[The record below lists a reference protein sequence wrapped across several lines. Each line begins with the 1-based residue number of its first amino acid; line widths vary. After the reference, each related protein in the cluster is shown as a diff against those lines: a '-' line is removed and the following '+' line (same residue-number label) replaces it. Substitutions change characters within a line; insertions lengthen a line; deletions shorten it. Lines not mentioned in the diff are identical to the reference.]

1 MQQVIDFI
9 IRKKDVVIYIVLL
22 LFSLTMIVNSNYFHK
37 SKTLIIFNNITNYT
51 FEKFTFFNEY
61 FELKKLNSDLINENL
76 LLKSE
81 IEKTIKYQNIDSLK
95 TSKFKYKNARIISN
109 SLSSL
114 KNQIIINKGSNDGL
128 KKEMGVINA
137 DGVVGIIKRT
147 SKNYSTIMSLLNT
160 DIKINAK
167 AKRTNNFGTLEW
179 NGEDINFLSLN
190 DIPETANIRVGDSIV
205 TGGMSLIFPEG
216 INIGIVSKVNSYNL
230 EKTKLNQTTKT
241 NQNIKLKSRENYLD
255 IEVKLHSDMG
265 KLNNVY
271 IIESMFIEEFNRIKE
286 NG

>member
-81 IEKTIKYQNIDSLK
+81 IEKTIKFQNIDSLK

-109 SLSSL
+109 SLSSF
-114 KNQIIINKGSNDGL
+114 KNQIIINKGSSDGL

-137 DGVVGIIKRT
+137 NGVVGIIKRT

-216 INIGIVSKVNSYNL
+216 INIGIVSKVYSYNL
-230 EKTKLNQTTKT
+230 EKNKFNQTTKS
-241 NQNIKLKSRENYLD
+241 NQNIKLKSRENYLN

>member
-109 SLSSL
+109 SLSSF

-230 EKTKLNQTTKT
+230 EKTKLNQATKT
-241 NQNIKLKSRENYLD
+241 NQNIKLKSRENYLN

-265 KLNNVY
+265 KINNVY

>member
-61 FELKKLNSDLINENL
+61 FELKKLNSDLFEENL

-81 IEKTIKYQNIDSLK
+81 IEKTIKYKNIDSLK

-109 SLSSL
+109 SLSSF
-114 KNQIIINKGSNDGL
+114 KNQIIINKGSKEGL

-137 DGVVGIIKRT
+137 NGVVGIIKRT
-147 SKNYSTIMSLLNT
+147 SQNYSTIMSLLNT

-167 AKRTNNFGTLEW
+167 VKRTNNFGTLEW

-230 EKTKLNQTTKT
+230 EKNKLNQTTKT
-241 NQNIKLKSRENYLD
+241 NQNIKLKSRENYLN

-265 KLNNVY
+265 KINNVY

>member
-109 SLSSL
+109 SLSSF

-241 NQNIKLKSRENYLD
+241 NQNIKLKSRENYLN

-265 KLNNVY
+265 KINNVY

>member
-109 SLSSL
+109 SLSSF

-190 DIPETANIRVGDSIV
+190 DIPETTNIRVGDSIV

-216 INIGIVSKVNSYNL
+216 INIGVVSKVNSYNL

>member
-37 SKTLIIFNNITNYT
+37 SKTLKIFNNITNYT

-109 SLSSL
+109 SLSSF

>member
-37 SKTLIIFNNITNYT
+37 SKTLIIFNSITNYT

-61 FELKKLNSDLINENL
+61 FELKKLNSDLFEENL

-81 IEKTIKYQNIDSLK
+81 IEKTIKYKNIDSLK

-109 SLSSL
+109 SLSSF
-114 KNQIIINKGSNDGL
+114 KNQIIINKGSKEGL

-137 DGVVGIIKRT
+137 NGVVGIIKRT
-147 SKNYSTIMSLLNT
+147 SQNYSTIMSLLNT

-167 AKRTNNFGTLEW
+167 VKRTNNFGTLEW

-230 EKTKLNQTTKT
+230 EKNKLNQTTKT
-241 NQNIKLKSRENYLD
+241 NQNIKLKSRENYLN

>member
-61 FELKKLNSDLINENL
+61 FELKKLNSDLIEENL

-81 IEKTIKYQNIDSLK
+81 IEKTIKYKNIDSLK

-109 SLSSL
+109 SLSSF
-114 KNQIIINKGSNDGL
+114 KNQIIINKGSKEGL

-137 DGVVGIIKRT
+137 NGVVGIIKRT
-147 SKNYSTIMSLLNT
+147 SQNYSTIMSLLNT

-167 AKRTNNFGTLEW
+167 VKRTNNFGTLEW

-230 EKTKLNQTTKT
+230 EKNKLNQTTKT
-241 NQNIKLKSRENYLD
+241 NQNIKLKSRENYLN

>member
-22 LFSLTMIVNSNYFHK
+22 LFSLTMIINSNYFHK

-51 FEKFTFFNEY
+51 FEKFTFINEY

-76 LLKSE
+76 FLKSE
-81 IEKTIKYQNIDSLK
+81 IEKTVEYQNIDSLK
-95 TSKFKYKNARIISN
+95 TTKFKYKNARIISN
-109 SLSSL
+109 SLSSF

-230 EKTKLNQTTKT
+230 EKTKLNQATKT
-241 NQNIKLKSRENYLD
+241 NQNIKLKSRENYLN

-265 KLNNVY
+265 KINNVY

>member
-1 MQQVIDFI
+1 
-9 IRKKDVVIYIVLL
+9 
-22 LFSLTMIVNSNYFHK
+22 MIVNSNYFHK

-81 IEKTIKYQNIDSLK
+81 IEKTIKFQNIDSLK

-109 SLSSL
+109 SLSSF
-114 KNQIIINKGSNDGL
+114 KNQIIINKGSSDGL

-137 DGVVGIIKRT
+137 NGVVGIIKRT

-216 INIGIVSKVNSYNL
+216 INIGIVSKVYSYNL
-230 EKTKLNQTTKT
+230 EKNKFNQTTKS
-241 NQNIKLKSRENYLD
+241 NQNIKLKSRENYLN

>member
-22 LFSLTMIVNSNYFHK
+22 LFSLTLIVNSNYFQK

-61 FELKKLNSDLINENL
+61 FELKKLNSDLIEENL

-109 SLSSL
+109 SLSSF
-114 KNQIIINKGSNDGL
+114 KNQIIINKGSKEGL

-137 DGVVGIIKRT
+137 NGVVGIIKRT
-147 SKNYSTIMSLLNT
+147 SQNYSTIMSLLNT

-167 AKRTNNFGTLEW
+167 VKRTNNFGTLEW

-190 DIPETANIRVGDSIV
+190 DVPETANIRVGDSIV

-230 EKTKLNQTTKT
+230 EKNKLNQTTKT
-241 NQNIKLKSRENYLD
+241 NQNIKLKSRENYLN

-271 IIESMFIEEFNRIKE
+271 IIESMFIEEFNIIKE

>member
-61 FELKKLNSDLINENL
+61 FELKKLNSDLFEENL

-81 IEKTIKYQNIDSLK
+81 IEKTIKYKNIDSLK

-109 SLSSL
+109 SLSSF
-114 KNQIIINKGSNDGL
+114 KNQIIINKGSKEGL

-137 DGVVGIIKRT
+137 NGVVGIIKRT
-147 SKNYSTIMSLLNT
+147 SQNYSTIMSLLNT

-167 AKRTNNFGTLEW
+167 VKRTNNFGTLEW

-230 EKTKLNQTTKT
+230 EKNKLNQTTKT
-241 NQNIKLKSRENYLD
+241 NQNIKLKSRENYLN

>member
-51 FEKFTFFNEY
+51 FERFTFFNEY

-109 SLSSL
+109 SLSSF

-216 INIGIVSKVNSYNL
+216 INIGIVSKVNYYNL

>member
-109 SLSSL
+109 SLSSF

-216 INIGIVSKVNSYNL
+216 INIGVVSKVNSYNL

>member
-109 SLSSL
+109 SLSSF

>member
-22 LFSLTMIVNSNYFHK
+22 LFSLTMIINSNYFHK

-51 FEKFTFFNEY
+51 FEKFTFINEY

-76 LLKSE
+76 FLKSE
-81 IEKTIKYQNIDSLK
+81 IEKTVEYQNIDSLK
-95 TSKFKYKNARIISN
+95 TTKFKYKNARIISN
-109 SLSSL
+109 SLSSF
-114 KNQIIINKGSNDGL
+114 KNQIIINKGSNEGL

-137 DGVVGIIKRT
+137 NGVVGIIKRT
-147 SKNYSTIMSLLNT
+147 SQNYSTIMSLLNT

-241 NQNIKLKSRENYLD
+241 NQNIKLKSRENYLN

-265 KLNNVY
+265 KINNVY

>member
-22 LFSLTMIVNSNYFHK
+22 LFSLTMIINSNYFHK

-51 FEKFTFFNEY
+51 FEKFTFINEY

-76 LLKSE
+76 FLKSE
-81 IEKTIKYQNIDSLK
+81 IEKTVKYQNIDSLK
-95 TSKFKYKNARIISN
+95 TPKFKYKNARIISN
-109 SLSSL
+109 SLSSF
-114 KNQIIINKGSNDGL
+114 KNQIIINKGSNEGL

-137 DGVVGIIKRT
+137 NGVVGIIKRT

-167 AKRTNNFGTLEW
+167 AKRTNHFGTLEW
-179 NGEDINFLSLN
+179 NGDDINFLSLN
-190 DIPETANIRVGDSIV
+190 DIPETANIKVGDSIV

-230 EKTKLNQTTKT
+230 EKTKLNQATKT
-241 NQNIKLKSRENYLD
+241 NQNIKLKSRENYLN

-265 KLNNVY
+265 KINNVY

>member
-81 IEKTIKYQNIDSLK
+81 IEKTIKFQNIDSLK

-109 SLSSL
+109 SLSSF
-114 KNQIIINKGSNDGL
+114 KNQIIINKGSSDGL

-137 DGVVGIIKRT
+137 NGVVGIIKRT

-190 DIPETANIRVGDSIV
+190 DIPETATIRVGDSIV

-216 INIGIVSKVNSYNL
+216 INIGIVSKVYSYNL
-230 EKTKLNQTTKT
+230 EKNKFNQTTKS
-241 NQNIKLKSRENYLD
+241 NQNIKLKSRENYLN

>member
-61 FELKKLNSDLINENL
+61 FELKKLNSDLFEENL

-81 IEKTIKYQNIDSLK
+81 IEKTIKY
-95 TSKFKYKNARIISN
+95 KNARIISN
-109 SLSSL
+109 SLSSF
-114 KNQIIINKGSNDGL
+114 KNQIIINKGSKEGL

-137 DGVVGIIKRT
+137 NGVVGIIKRT
-147 SKNYSTIMSLLNT
+147 SQNYSTIMSLLNT

-167 AKRTNNFGTLEW
+167 VKRTNNFGTLEW

-230 EKTKLNQTTKT
+230 EKNKLNQTTKT
-241 NQNIKLKSRENYLD
+241 NQNIKLKSRENYLN